1 MALEKK
7 YSGIGGQ
14 AVMEGIMMKNQN
26 LYAVAVRKSDGEIE
40 IMTDEYK
47 PVLGGA
53 AWTKLPFIRGVFAF
67 VDSLRLGLTTL
78 SWSASFFDD
87 EEETDAKAGSEKAD
101 VKLDSEKADVTSEEQ
116 KPGSNGEKPVSG
128 GISNAMMAATVAL
141 SLVMA
146 VGIFMML
153 PYFLSEIVRRFT
165 DNNIIIAVFEGV
177 IRLVIFIGYVA
188 TISLMKDIRRV
199 YMYHGAEHKCINCI
213 ERGHELN
220 VRNVMR
226 ASRLHSRCGTS
237 FMLFIMFISI
247 ILFLFIRTPNPVLR
261 IVIRLLLIPVISG
274 ISYEIIRLA
283 GRTDNVIVNILSAP
297 GLALQKITT
306 KEPDEEMVEV
316 AIKAVEAVFDWKTY
330 LKESYGIDVDDKLE
344 D

>member
-1 MALEKK
+1 MAIEKK

-26 LYAVAVRKSDGEIE
+26 HYAVAVRKSDGEIE

-53 AWTKLPFIRGVFAF
+53 SWTKLPFIRGVFAF

-87 EEETDAKAGSEKAD
+87 EDEENKDGTKKDTDSDGD
-101 VKLDSEKADVTSEEQ
+101 
-116 KPGSNGEKPVSG
+116 KPVNG
-128 GISNAMMAATVAL
+128 GLSSAMMAATVAL

-146 VGIFMML
+146 IGIFMML
-153 PYFLSEIVRRFT
+153 PYFLSEAVRHFT
-165 DNNIIIAVFEGV
+165 DNNVIIAVFEGV

-188 TISLMKDIRRV
+188 VISLMKDIRRV

-247 ILFLFIRTPNPVLR
+247 ILFLFIRTSNPVLR

-283 GRTDNVIVNILSAP
+283 GRTDNPIVNILSAP
-297 GLALQKITT
+297 GLCLQKITT

-316 AIKAVEAVFDWKTY
+316 AIKAVEAVFDWKKY
-330 LKESYGIDVDDKLE
+330 LKDSYGIDVDDKITE
-344 D
+344 E